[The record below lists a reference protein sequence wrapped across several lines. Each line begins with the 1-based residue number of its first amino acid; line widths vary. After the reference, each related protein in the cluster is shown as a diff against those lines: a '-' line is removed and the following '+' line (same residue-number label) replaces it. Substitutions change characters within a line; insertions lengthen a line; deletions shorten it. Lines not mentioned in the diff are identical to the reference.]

1 MTDPAISDG
10 FHVRLQDTAN
20 PSIVKSSPRPSYS
33 GNAESGLTVFGSVSE
48 PPEHAAHGM
57 PAAAGETPGQGAAGT
72 GTHLRSDAD
81 PGMPALAVVPIRLFD
96 QFPGAVLLLDNLGR
110 IGYANG
116 IVELRLD
123 AVRSELVGRDFFRE
137 VFPQLEVEGWGERFR
152 AGMLSGRVALACEA
166 AAGHNRLSLGVRS
179 FLYEGTLGAFV
190 LLEDRTALAAEE
202 ARRKRAE
209 KLAAVGELAGGVA
222 HEINNPLA
230 SIKGFA
236 QLLAR
241 DAADPEETQ
250 ALDIMSHEC
259 TRIATIIDNLLTFAE
274 QQRAQGRGSIDL
286 NELVEA
292 VLDLRQYALETSG
305 IELRRDFDP
314 DLSRISGDRGALQR
328 AVLALLTRA
337 ERVLDASEVVEKR
350 LTVRTRESSDGVVL
364 YVIDNGPEIPRAD
377 LPHLFSSLEAEEAA
391 GGIGL
396 GVAQSIVHEHDGHIW
411 ADSVAGQGSAFYIR
425 LPRCE
430 PIAEQAAR
438 RSPPPKLRS
447 LPDRPLRVL
456 VADDEPTLRL
466 AITLFLGRH
475 GHEVVQAVDAYE
487 ALRLASQQHFD
498 VVLADVGMPG
508 DGPALIRKLEAKPE
522 LKGRTILMSGAEAG
536 AAAGSFPLDRPHL
549 TKPFDMTEVIRL
561 VEAVA
566 R

>member
-1 MTDPAISDG
+1 MEPAYFDG
-10 FHVRLQDTAN
+10 LHVRLQEAGT
-20 PSIVKSSPRPSYS
+20 SGMLRGSRRPTTPLH
-33 GNAESGLTVFGSVSE
+33 AEPELTVLGSASESTGPGSPGAPPAPVGSVQE
-48 PPEHAAHGM
+48 
-57 PAAAGETPGQGAAGT
+57 PAAAPDRRGSAA
-72 GTHLRSDAD
+72 DAS
-81 PGMPALAVVPIRLFD
+81 MAALAAVPLRLFE
-96 QFPGAVLLLDNLGR
+96 QFPGAVLLLDGLGR
-110 IGYANG
+110 VAFANG

-123 AVRSELVGRDFFRE
+123 TVRTELVGRDLFRE
-137 VFPQLEVEGWGERFR
+137 VLPQLEAEGWGERFR
-152 AGMLSGRVALACEA
+152 AGMMSGRIALACETNWTH
-166 AAGHNRLSLGVRS
+166 GRLGLGIRS
-179 FLYEGTLGAFV
+179 FIYGGALGAFV

-241 DAADPEETQ
+241 DAVDPEQTQ
-250 ALDIMSHEC
+250 ALDIVSHEC
-259 TRIATIIDNLLTFAE
+259 TRIASIIDNLLSFAE
-274 QQRAQGRGSIDL
+274 QQRTQTRGSMDL
-286 NELVEA
+286 NEVVEG
-292 VLDLRQYALETSG
+292 VLDLRQYAMETSG
-305 IELRRDFDP
+305 IELQRDLDP

-337 ERVLDASEVVEKR
+337 ERVLDPTIPEPRVV
-350 LTVRTRESSDGVVL
+350 VRTRESSDGVVL
-364 YVIDNGPEIPRAD
+364 YVIDNGPEIPRGR
-377 LPHLFSSLEAEEAA
+377 LPHIFSSLEADEAA

-396 GVAQSIVHEHDGHIW
+396 GVAHSIVRDHGGHIW
-411 ADSVAGQGSAFYIR
+411 ADSVAGQGSAFYVR

-438 RSPPPKLRS
+438 RIPRPTVRS

-487 ALRLASQQHFD
+487 ALRLATQQHFD

-508 DGPALIRKLEAKPE
+508 DGPELIRKLETKPE
-522 LKGRTILMSGAEAG
+522 LKGRTILMSDGEAVSG
-536 AAAGSFPLDRPHL
+536 LYPSDRPHL
-549 TKPFDMTEVIRL
+549 TKPFDMTEVIRM
-561 VEAVA
+561 VESVA